1 MFTGASIG
9 GVAATGVVVRAG
21 DTFTP
26 ADGVVPV
33 PNGATSVVVTLTTQE
48 SATSLESSTIALLT
62 PGAGAKYQVVDG
74 SARQLAPALNN
85 NDNASSFLP
94 SMSIA
99 ANRST
104 VYVGSSGAMA
114 EFTVTASHAPGVA
127 KTVSLMVSEDQDF
140 ISSDNEGLQ
149 SVDFVANEMT
159 AIYRVA
165 LADSNTGTDDTDS
178 VVTVTLVDTT
188 HTVLGDN
195 QYSYSLADTGLSA
208 TTTAT
213 DNEPLPVVSIAS
225 TAATSTG
232 TGVTEGHSFT
242 FTVSAAEDVS
252 ADLVV
257 DLTIPDYSTS
267 GQGENI
273 ELALAGGGNSV
284 TILNGTRS
292 ISGVINVTKE
302 SSTGGVEADFPLDV
316 TISVAAAPS
325 KYTLGSNSQIEV
337 TVKDTDTGDADTPL
351 MTLTGPSGVV
361 EGATA
366 TYTVTASHNPSN
378 LPLAVSL
385 FVADDQTGDFLAAG
399 EQGAKTRSIVS
410 GRTTT
415 LDVATQADSPDG
427 ADGTIVVSIVDG
439 AGYALGDPISVSTS
453 VTDPVLPTVSLVGPI
468 GVTQGHDY
476 TFTMNIDPAATEAFD
491 VGIKVNDLAGAT
503 DAIVF
508 TGGEYW
514 WSCGHWCGGACGRY
528 LYPGRWGG
536 AGSQWG
542 DFGGGDVND
551 ARVGDEFRVKYDCL
565 TDSGSGG
572 EVSSSRR
579 FGAATCTGLKQ

>member
-1 MFTGASIG
+1 MATQADSPDGADGTIVISIVDGAGYALGSTISVSTSVTDPVLPTVSIAGPIGVTQGHDYTFTMSLDVAATEDLDVVVKVSDIPFSADDIVFTGAKID
-9 GVAATGVVVRAG
+9 GVAATGVLVRDT

-26 ADGVVPV
+26 A
-33 PNGATSVVVTLTTQE
+33 NGLVRIPSGSTSVAVTITTQE
-48 SATSLESSTIALLT
+48 SATNFESSAITLED
-62 PGAGAKYQVVDG
+62 PGAGAKYQRHG
-74 SARQLAPALNN
+74 TAIRLTPALHNN
-85 NDNASSFLP
+85 GNASSNIP
-94 SMSIA
+94 SMSIT

-114 EFTVTASHAPGVA
+114 EFTVTASHAPSVA

-140 ISSDNEGLQ
+140 ISSDNEGLNT
-149 SVDFVANEMT
+149 VDFVADETT
-159 AIYRVA
+159 AVYRVP
-165 LADSNTGTDDTDS
+165 LADSDGGNDDTDS
-178 VVTVTLVDTT
+178 VITVTLVDTT
-188 HTVLGDN
+188 YSTAGADAP
-195 QYSYSLADTGLSA
+195 QYSYSLADSGLSA

-273 ELALAGGGNSV
+273 ELALAGGGSSV
-284 TILNGTRS
+284 TILSGTRS

-351 MTLTGPSGVV
+351 MTLTGPSEVV

-366 TYTVTASHNPSN
+366 TYTVTASHNPST
-378 LPLAVSL
+378 LPLPVSL
-385 FVADDQTGDFLAAG
+385 FVADDQTGDFLAAA

-410 GRTTT
+410 GTDH
-415 LDVATQADSPDG
+415 DVRC
-427 ADGTIVVSIVDG
+427 
-439 AGYALGDPISVSTS
+439 GD
-453 VTDPVLPTVSLVGPI
+453 
-468 GVTQGHDY
+468 
-476 TFTMNIDPAATEAFD
+476 A
-491 VGIKVNDLAGAT
+491 
-503 DAIVF
+503 
-508 TGGEYW
+508 
-514 WSCGHWCGGACGRY
+514 
-528 LYPGRWGG
+528 
-536 AGSQWG
+536 
-542 DFGGGDVND
+542 
-551 ARVGDEFRVKYDCL
+551 
-565 TDSGSGG
+565 SG
-572 EVSSSRR
+572 
-579 FGAATCTGLKQ
+579 